1 MVKMTRTSVRST
13 LAWWSL
19 SLLVLLSAADL
30 TSASRVVLRDNG
42 YEGVVVALDETL
54 PPAVC
59 QDVLQ
64 GLEEVL
70 RAASSVV
77 FGATRGRA
85 NFRSVT
91 VLVPPSWGPAVCPLL
106 STLYNATGEKWDN
119 ADLRVTQERHPHHG
133 PRPWTLHTRGCGQS
147 GDYISLGHELLLQ
160 NNTLV
165 NSRLLAQEWL
175 QYRYGVFEEA
185 GEVGNPVHP
194 SHYRAPDASWKPNAC
209 ANVPIVADPGCDP
222 GNLSCPFTLTQEE
235 NPGLTSS
242 FMAFP
247 ELPTVT
253 ELCDEGSHNRQAPTR
268 HNLLCS
274 GKSVWEIIRASPD
287 FQNNRNVEGGL
298 RESDLTLKYVRA
310 RLPRIVLLVE
320 DTNVMN
326 VQKRWD
332 FMRKA
337 VRKLVTY
344 DVPDGYSVGLV
355 VFDSMAA
362 TKYPLTSLTDGAT
375 REKVGSSLPRNP
387 SQEGEHKRCIVC
399 GLREALHLLHQD
411 GPGGHVVMVTGGS
424 GTLGEPEAAEAS
436 HMLAN
441 AQVSLHAI
449 VYPLT
454 EKYPRP
460 NGGLETLASRSGG
473 HTFIVP
479 DEGIGADSK
488 LGMYYNLLDSLY
500 HTLSAVAGR
509 SALPVKV
516 HSAEHPGGR
525 VPVSEGSFL
534 VDPALGADTVFAIF
548 YYDVTHVGNLIHLVS
563 PQGQVID
570 TANMQKEDANIN
582 MITVRL
588 VEAQVTPGLWRYK
601 VANRADS
608 HQALYVQVTS
618 RPRPRPEAPRVSV
631 RGWTSHAVSLVN
643 ASDISQPLALYTEV
657 VAGVAGVG
665 SASVTAT
672 ITRLGYTNN
681 GTQYPPLDVELFDN
695 GLTGPDMAR
704 GDGVYSRY
712 VPDLVAGKY
721 SVTVRVEGEIEGD
734 KFARH
739 VRLGLVDV
747 VGTPPTR
754 DALPPA
760 RVVDLRATLLP
771 DTLNQVGFIWTAP
784 GGDLDYG
791 TADRYVVMASHN
803 QRDLIEGGGTLLE
816 GWPAPMASPA
826 VQQHTVT
833 WQEYDTVNYLTL
845 YAVDEEGNTAALSN
859 IVTVYVPA
867 PPTTTSAPPSSP
879 PPLVPANTST
889 VKEGTGAPV
898 LAALDT
904 RQLAV
909 VFGCVG
915 GFIVVVAV
923 IVCYCTAAHRR
934 HRKSAAAKKVHEA
947 QDTYSV
953 TVTVASKGA
962 DFPEGKEALKDG
974 MKKEYISPVE
984 SWSASQLLSSH
995 QDNKRGSV
1003 SARSDN
1009 TSDHSASTKKSYGG
1023 SSGAMDYYGEAN
1035 QYQYRHAGFPDHYPA
1050 PSDGYPTPT
1059 EGYPTPPEGYPNEGY
1074 PVPSEARSY
1083 ISSQPS
1089 DSFLSVSC
1097 DMLPSSSGPP
1107 AYAAYPS
1114 YDASLRSTKVPPPIP
1129 PKPKVLYT
1137 PEPYIYDTNSLD
1149 PHSSTPSVASEKR
1162 VRNVTMV

>member
-1 MVKMTRTSVRST
+1 MTNTLTMANTSCRWSV
-13 LAWWSL
+13 AWCV
-19 SLLVLLSAADL
+19 VLLGL
-30 TSASRVVLRDNG
+30 ASSSTVVLQDNG
-42 YEGVVVALDETL
+42 YEGVVVALEESL
-54 PPAVC
+54 PASVC
-59 QDVLQ
+59 QEVVQ

-70 RAASSVV
+70 AAASTVV
-77 FGATRGRA
+77 FTATRGRA

-91 VLVPPSWGPAVCPLL
+91 VLVPPTWTTASCPLL
-106 STLYNATGEKWDN
+106 ETVHNATGETWDN
-119 ADLRVTQERHPHHG
+119 ADVRVTQERHPQHG

-147 GDYISLGHELLLQ
+147 GDYVSLGHELLLQ
-160 NNTLV
+160 NNTLA
-165 NSRLLAQEWL
+165 NGRLVAHEWL
-175 QYRYGVFEEA
+175 QYRYGVFKER
-185 GEVGNPVHP
+185 GEIGTPVHP
-194 SHYRAPDASWKPNAC
+194 PHYRAPDASWKPNTC
-209 ANVPIVADPGCDP
+209 ANVPVVANPSCDP
-222 GNLSCPFTLTQEE
+222 ENLSCPIILTQED
-235 NPGLTSS
+235 NPDLTSS

-247 ELPTVT
+247 EVSSVT
-253 ELCDEGSHNRQAPTR
+253 HLCDEGTHDRDAPTR

-274 GKSVWEIIRASPD
+274 GKSAWEVMRASPD
-287 FQNNRNVEGGL
+287 FQNNRNVEAGL
-298 RESDLTLKYVRA
+298 RESDLKVKYVRA

-337 VRKLVTY
+337 VRKMVTY

-355 VFDSMAA
+355 VFDSIAA
-362 TKYPLTSLTDGAT
+362 TKYPLTALTDGAT

-399 GLREALHLLHQD
+399 GLREALHLLRQD

-424 GTLGEPEAAEAS
+424 GNLGEPEATEAT
-436 HMLAN
+436 HMLAD
-441 AQVSLHAI
+441 AKVSLHAI
-449 VYPLT
+449 IYPLT

-460 NGGLETLASRSGG
+460 NAGLETLASRSGG
-473 HTFIVP
+473 HIFIVP

-500 HTLSAVAGR
+500 HTLSALAGR

-548 YYDVTHVGNLIHLVS
+548 YYDVTHVGNLIHLVN

-618 RPRPRPEAPRVSV
+618 RPRPRPETPRVSV
-631 RGWTSHAVSLVN
+631 RGWTSHTMGLVN

-657 VAGVAGVG
+657 VAGVAGVE
-665 SASVTAT
+665 SAIVTAT
-672 ITRLGYTNN
+672 ITKLGYASN
-681 GTQYPPLDVELFDN
+681 GTQHQPQDVDLYDN
-695 GLTGPDMAR
+695 GLTGPDMAQ

-712 VPDLVAGKY
+712 VPGLELGKY
-721 SVTVRVEGEIEGD
+721 SIMVRVQGEVEGNE
-734 KFARH
+734 FARH
-739 VRLGLVDV
+739 VRLGMVDV
-747 VGTPPTR
+747 VGTKPSP

-771 DTLNQVGFIWTAP
+771 DTANQVSFTWTAP

-791 TADRYVVMASHN
+791 TADRYVVMTSQN
-803 QRDLIEGGGTLLE
+803 QRDLVEGGGTLLE
-816 GWPAPMASPA
+816 GWPTPLASPA
-826 VQQHTVT
+826 VQQHTIT
-833 WQEYDTVNYLTL
+833 WQEYNTVNYLTL

-859 IVTVYVPA
+859 IVTVFVPA
-867 PPTTTSAPPSSP
+867 PPTTTPSPPSLAPPV
-879 PPLVPANTST
+879 VPANTST
-889 VKEGTGAPV
+889 VREGTGAPV

-915 GFIVVVAV
+915 GFIVVVAI
-923 IVCYCTAAHRR
+923 IVCYCTTAHRR
-934 HRKSAAAKKVHEA
+934 HRKSAAAKKVHEV
-947 QDTYSV
+947 QDAYSV
-953 TVTVASKGA
+953 TVTVASKGTE
-962 DFPEGKEALKDG
+962 FPDGKEALKDG
-974 MKKEYISPVE
+974 IKKEYISPVE

-995 QDNKRGSV
+995 QDSKRGSV

-1023 SSGAMDYYGEAN
+1023 SSGAMDYYGEAS
-1035 QYQYRHAGFPDHYPA
+1035 QYQYRHAGYPDHYPT

-1074 PVPSEARSY
+1074 PVPLEARSY

-1097 DMLPSSSGPP
+1097 DLLPSSNGPP

-1114 YDASLRSTKVPPPIP
+1114 YDSSLRSTKVPPPIP

-1137 PEPYIYDTNSLD
+1137 PEPYIYDTHSLD

>member
-1 MVKMTRTSVRST
+1 MELLLKWLFV
-13 LAWWSL
+13 
-19 SLLVLLSAADL
+19 LVLSV
-30 TSASRVVLRDNG
+30 SYSWSSRVVLTDQG
-42 YEGVVVALDETL
+42 YQGVVVALDEGL
-54 PPAVC
+54 PLTICQQVLEGL
-59 QDVLQ
+59 QDVLS
-64 GLEEVL
+64 
-70 RAASSVV
+70 AASRVV
-77 FGATRGRA
+77 FTGTRGRA
-85 NFRSVT
+85 NFHSVT
-91 VLVPPSWGPAVCPLL
+91 VLVPPSWSPTGCPLISGL
-106 STLYNATGEKWDN
+106 QNATSETWQGAEM
-119 ADLRVTQERHPHHG
+119 RVTQGRHPQHG
-133 PRPWTLHTRGCGQS
+133 TRPWTLQTRGCGHL
-147 GDYISLGHELLLQ
+147 GDYISMGYEFLLQ
-160 NNTLV
+160 NNTGITG
-165 NSRLLAQEWL
+165 RLLAHEWL
-175 QYRYGVFEEA
+175 QYRYGVFHE
-185 GEVGNPVHP
+185 GGQLGSPVYP
-194 SHYRAPDASWKPNAC
+194 PHYRAPDASWKPNTC
-209 ANVPIVADPGCDP
+209 ANVAVVTSPGCDP
-222 GNLSCPFTLTQEE
+222 QDLSCTFTVAQED

-247 ELPTVT
+247 ELPLVT
-253 ELCDEGSHNRQAPTR
+253 DLCDEGTHDRDAPTR

-274 GKSVWEIIRASPD
+274 GKSVWEVLRASPD
-287 FQNNRNVEGGL
+287 FQNNRNIEGRL
-298 RESDLTLKYVRA
+298 QESDVTVKYVRA

-320 DTNVMN
+320 DTSVMI

-355 VFDSMAA
+355 VFDSIAA
-362 TKYPLTSLTDGAT
+362 TKYPLTTLTDGAT

-399 GLREALHLLHQD
+399 GLREALRLLRQD
-411 GPGGHVVMVTGGS
+411 GPGGHIVMVTGGS
-424 GTLGEPEAAEAS
+424 GSLAESEATEAM
-436 HMLAN
+436 HMLSDSS
-441 AQVSLHAI
+441 VSLHAI
-449 VYPLT
+449 IYPLT

-460 NGGLETLASRSGG
+460 NAGLETLATRSGG
-473 HTFIVP
+473 HNFIVP

-509 SALPVKV
+509 SVLPVKV
-516 HSAEHPGGR
+516 HSAEHPGGK

-548 YYDVTHVGNLIHLVS
+548 YYDVAHVGNLIHLVS

-588 VEAQVTPGLWRYK
+588 AEAQVTPGLWQYK
-601 VANRADS
+601 VGNRADS

-618 RPRPRPEAPRVSV
+618 RPRLRPGAPRVNA
-631 RGWTSHAVSLVN
+631 RAWTSHSMGIVN
-643 ASDISQPLALYTEV
+643 ASDISRPLALYTEV
-657 VAGVAGVG
+657 VAGVAGVE
-665 SASVTAT
+665 SATVTAT

-681 GTQYPPLDVELFDN
+681 GTHHPPLKVNLFDN
-695 GLTGPDMAR
+695 GLTGPDMMR

-712 VPDLVAGKY
+712 VPWLVAGKY
-721 SVTVRVEGEIEGD
+721 SVTVHVQGEVEGN
-734 KFARH
+734 KFVRH
-739 VRLGLVDV
+739 VRLGMVDV
-747 VGTPPTR
+747 VGTPPVR

-760 RVVDLRATLLP
+760 RVVDLRAALLP
-771 DTLNQVGFIWTAP
+771 NTVNQVGFTWTAP

-791 TADRYVVMASHN
+791 TADRYVVMASQKQH
-803 QRDLIEGGGTLLE
+803 DLSEGGGNLLE
-816 GWPAPMASPA
+816 GWAAPIASPG

-833 WQEYDTVNYLTL
+833 WREYDTVSYLTL
-845 YAVDEEGNTAALSN
+845 YAVDEEGNTATLSN
-859 IVTVYVPA
+859 IVTVFVRA
-867 PPTTTSAPPSSP
+867 PPTTTPAPPSLAP
-879 PPLVPANTST
+879 PVVPANVSA
-889 VKEGTGAPV
+889 VKEGAAPV
-898 LAALDT
+898 LTTLDT

-915 GFIVVVAV
+915 GFIVVVTI

-934 HRKSAAAKKVHEA
+934 NNKSAATKKVHEA
-947 QDTYSV
+947 PDAYSV
-953 TVTVASKGA
+953 TVTVASKGT
-962 DFPEGKEALKDG
+962 DFPEGKDALKDG

-995 QDNKRGSV
+995 HDTKRGSV

-1023 SSGAMDYYGEAN
+1023 SSGAMDYYGDAN
-1035 QYQYRHAGFPDHYPA
+1035 QYQYRHAGFPDHYP
-1050 PSDGYPTPT
+1050 PPTDGYPTPT
-1059 EGYPTPPEGYPNEGY
+1059 EGYPVSAEGYPSEAY
-1074 PVPSEARSY
+1074 PVPLETRSY

-1097 DMLPSSSGPP
+1097 DLLPSSNGPP

-1114 YDASLRSTKVPPPIP
+1114 YDSSLRSTKVPPPIP

-1137 PEPYIYDTNSLD
+1137 PEPYVYDTNSLD

>member
-1 MVKMTRTSVRST
+1 MAFRNYKWLLWCVVVASVG
-13 LAWWSL
+13 L
-19 SLLVLLSAADL
+19 S
-30 TSASRVVLRDNG
+30 TSASTVVLRDNG
-42 YEGVVVALDETL
+42 YLGVVVALEDNL
-54 PPAVC
+54 SVSLC
-59 QDVLQ
+59 QELLQ
-64 GLEEVL
+64 GLQEVVGS
-70 RAASSVV
+70 ASTVV
-77 FGATRGRA
+77 FSATRGRA
-85 NFRSVT
+85 HFRSVT
-91 VLVPPSWGPAVCPLL
+91 VLVPPSWSPAACPLL
-106 STLYNATGEKWDN
+106 ATLQNATNETWEA
-119 ADLRVTQERHPHHG
+119 ADVRVTQERHPHHG
-133 PRPWTLHTRGCGQS
+133 PRPWTLHTRGCGQT
-147 GDYISLGHELLLQ
+147 GDYISIGHDLLMQ

-165 NSRLLAQEWL
+165 NGRLLAHEWL
-175 QYRYGVFEEA
+175 QYRYGVFGER
-185 GEVGNPVHP
+185 GEVGSPVFP
-194 SHYRAPDASWKPNAC
+194 PHYRAPDASWRPNTC
-209 ANVPIVADPGCDP
+209 ANVRIAANPSCDP
-222 GNLSCPFTLTQEE
+222 NSLSCSFTPSQEE
-235 NPGLTSS
+235 NQGLTSS

-247 ELPTVT
+247 ELSTVT
-253 ELCDEGSHNRQAPTR
+253 ELCDEGSHDRDAPTR

-274 GKSVWEIIRASPD
+274 GKSAWEVMRASPD

-298 RESDLTLKYVRA
+298 SESELVVRYVRA
-310 RLPRIVLLVE
+310 RPPRIILLIE

-344 DVPDGYSVGLV
+344 DVPDGYSVGMV
-355 VFDSMAA
+355 VFDSIAA
-362 TKYPLTSLTDGAT
+362 TKYPLTTLTDGAT

-387 SQEGEHKRCIVC
+387 SQEGEHKRCVMC
-399 GLREALHLLHQD
+399 GLREALQLLHHD
-411 GPGGHVVMVTGGS
+411 GPGGHVVMVTGGGGS
-424 GTLGEPEAAEAS
+424 GTLRESEATEAM
-436 HMLAN
+436 HMLAD
-441 AQVSLHAI
+441 ARVSLHVI
-449 VYPLT
+449 IYPHT

-460 NGGLETLASRSGG
+460 NAGLESLAIRSGG

-618 RPRPRPEAPRVSV
+618 RPRPRPETPRVNA
-631 RGWTSHAVSLVN
+631 RAWISHAMGLVN
-643 ASDISQPLALYTEV
+643 ATDISRPLALYTEV
-657 VAGVAGVG
+657 VAGVAGVEG
-665 SASVTAT
+665 ATVTAK
-672 ITRLGYTNN
+672 IIRLGFTNN
-681 GTQYPPLDVELFDN
+681 GTQHTPLDVSLFDN
-695 GLTGPDMAR
+695 GLTSPDMAQ

-712 VPDLVAGKY
+712 VPGLVAGKY
-721 SVTVRVEGEIEGD
+721 SVTVHVHGEIEGNE
-734 KFARH
+734 FVRH
-739 VRLGLVDV
+739 VRLGIVDV
-747 VGTPPTR
+747 MGMPPAR
-754 DALPPA
+754 DALPPS

-771 DTLNQVGFIWTAP
+771 DTVNQVGFTWTAP

-791 TADRYVVMASHN
+791 TADRYVVMASQN
-803 QRDLIEGGGTLLE
+803 QHDLAEGGGTLLE
-816 GWPAPMASPA
+816 GWPAPLASPA
-826 VQQHTVT
+826 VQQHTIT
-833 WQEYDTVNYLTL
+833 WQEYDTVTYLTL
-845 YAVDEEGNTAALSN
+845 YAVDEEGNTAVLSN

-867 PPTTTSAPPSSP
+867 PPTTTPSPPSLAPP
-879 PPLVPANTST
+879 VAPANTSA
-889 VKEGTGAPV
+889 VKEGSGAPV
-898 LAALDT
+898 LAALDN

-909 VFGCVG
+909 VFGCIG
-915 GFIVVVAV
+915 GFIVVVTIV
-923 IVCYCTAAHRR
+923 VCYCTAAHRR
-934 HRKSAAAKKVHEA
+934 HRKAAAAKKVHEA
-947 QDTYSV
+947 PDAYSV
-953 TVTVASKGA
+953 TVTVASKGT
-962 DFPEGKEALKDG
+962 DFPDAKEASKDG

-995 QDNKRGSV
+995 QDSKRGSV

-1023 SSGAMDYYGEAN
+1023 SSGAMDYYGDAN
-1035 QYQYRHAGFPDHYPA
+1035 QYQYRHSGFPDHYPT

-1059 EGYPTPPEGYPNEGY
+1059 EGYPTSAEGFPNEAY
-1074 PVPSEARSY
+1074 PVPLETRSY

-1097 DMLPSSSGPP
+1097 DLLPSSNGPP

-1114 YDASLRSTKVPPPIP
+1114 YDSSLRSTKVPPPIP

-1162 VRNVTMV
+1162 IRNVTMV